1 MDTEY
6 AFTTITAIEA
16 YYEYYEVS
24 MPLVVHFRQLENRSF
39 NYKIINEIR
48 NNFEPK
54 PW

>member
-24 MPLVVHFRQLENRSF
+24 MLASSSAFSSTRKSLL
-39 NYKIINEIR
+39 
-48 NNFEPK
+48 
-54 PW
+54 